1 MIGYRSNSSNIT
13 INTQVNTQ
21 PSQISGETASSTIN
35 KSGQTF
41 FDILTQQPYKFS
53 KNDISVNT
61 YSITLRWNY
70 DLIIAMQENDV
81 VAKLSNIP
89 DYAQNLPFIRKIY
102 LDIAGI
108 VDIHPIYN
116 NMWIRLD
123 ELTISG
129 DYNVY
134 DYKHYVFQRG
144 IYTSNSTDL
153 YNKIIHN
160 IISKN
165 LPFSIRVYGENY
177 SSNYPSIENR
187 ALIFN
192 NLSLTYINPPYKPL
206 FIGSNSDHSANVALN
221 NYVTLTYYNSY
232 SVMLDASSN
241 TSITNYNID
250 YRLNDTLA
258 SNLISRYYLISNQN
272 ISAMFPNAIYSDMS
286 FNIILTNLMSG
297 SNYYHKIQ
305 VQNIYSNNYSEYS
318 DISVSKHTLI
328 PSNNNIG
335 THLDMSINPN
345 CYKQVSNN
353 DLSNANILYFN
364 VTNSAHKLIFNNS
377 SIQPFQITHPYFDSQ
392 HLEPYRY
399 GYGKFIDNCL
409 NLVTITMS
417 INNVLKQIINYGGF
431 DVSGASANAVSAN
444 AVSANAVSFNYS
456 MNNYTNNRIIYNSN
470 AIEDIYD
477 NETSYSNKGFRLKG
491 YFSVIDEITNTNIIN
506 YFGDPSLNPYIL
518 NINYSRHPSVN
529 IALGSNVTYNIY
541 IDNFIGDPSVNDISN
556 IVNVHEVVYNM
567 SVATIKYFNLSLYR
581 NYRNINSIYKYIVG
595 NRIIANYSTTNNISL
610 TSQNIILA
618 QSDICANGTYIYDD
632 ISYAHIA
639 YFQKTGLDFSF
650 NLTEKIY
657 NLNNRDGITINN
669 KIITNHYCDYNSFI
683 KTNNVIV
690 SSKLDLTA
698 LNIYEIN
705 NIQIIG
711 SALNNINLKHYT
723 NHEHALLSCT
733 LLYLDSYFN
742 NDFSLYP
749 NSSSY
754 NYSNN
759 NKHNHNH
766 SNNNNNNLNISYNT
780 HGTISYNLDG
790 SVNPSNQGY
799 KWIVFKIYKSTGLS
813 NSYTFNNNN
822 YSILTTT
829 DGDSTKYLP
838 LKTML
843 KANNLFTN
851 AIVDKIFDVE
861 DTEALMFG
869 HATTVTSH
877 KRFFNIKLPY
887 DAFGGEWTENSNS
900 NNISYA
906 TTASSKIYGSNV
918 NSDGIYCPILELNN
932 DLTIYIGLKHS
943 T

>member
-21 PSQISGETASSTIN
+21 PNQISGETASSVIN

-41 FDILTQQPYKFS
+41 YDILTQQPYKFS

-61 YSITLRWNY
+61 YSIILRWNY

-102 LDIAGI
+102 LDIAGT

-134 DYKHYVFQRG
+134 DYKHYDFQRG
-144 IYTSNSTDL
+144 NYTSNSSDL

-177 SSNYPSIENR
+177 SANYPSIENR

-335 THLDMSINPN
+335 THLDMSINPI

-364 VTNSAHKLIFNNS
+364 VINSTHKLIFNNS
-377 SIQPFQITHPYFDSQ
+377 SIQQFQITYPYFDSQ

-431 DVSGASANAVSAN
+431 DVSGANANSANVMG
-444 AVSANAVSFNYS
+444 FNYS

-470 AIEDIYD
+470 GIEDIYD

-581 NYRNINSIYKYIVG
+581 NYSNINSIYKYIVG

-632 ISYAHIA
+632 ISYTHIA
-639 YFQKTGLDFSF
+639 YFQKTGQDFSF

-723 NHEHALLSCT
+723 NHEHAILSCT

-754 NYSNN
+754 NY
-759 NKHNHNH
+759 

-829 DGDSTKYLP
+829 DGDATKYLP

>member
-21 PSQISGETASSTIN
+21 PIQISGETASSVIN

-41 FDILTQQPYKFS
+41 FDILTQQPHKFS

-81 VAKLSNIP
+81 IAKLSNIP

-102 LDIAGI
+102 LDIAGN

-144 IYTSNSTDL
+144 IYSSNSADL

-206 FIGSNSDHSANVALN
+206 FIGSNSDYSANVALN

-232 SVMLDASSN
+232 SVMLEPSSN

-318 DISVSKHTLI
+318 DISVSKYTLI

-364 VTNSAHKLIFNNS
+364 VINSAHKVIFNNS

-431 DVSGASANAVSAN
+431 DVSGAGANAI
-444 AVSANAVSFNYS
+444 SFNYS

-506 YFGDPSLNPYIL
+506 YFGDPSSNPYIL

-632 ISYAHIA
+632 ISYTHIA
-639 YFQKTGLDFSF
+639 YFQKTGVDFSF

-711 SALNNINLKHYT
+711 NALNNINLKQYT
-723 NHEHALLSCT
+723 DHEHEILPCT

-759 NKHNHNH
+759 NKHNHSN
-766 SNNNNNNLNISYNT
+766 SNNNNTLNISYNT

-790 SVNPSNQGY
+790 SVNPSNLGY

-822 YSILTTT
+822 YSIMTTT
-829 DGDSTKYLP
+829 DGDATKYLP

-861 DTEALMFG
+861 NTEALMFG

-887 DAFGGEWTENSNS
+887 DAIGGEWTENSNS
-900 NNISYA
+900 NNISY
-906 TTASSKIYGSNV
+906 TTTTSSKIYGSNV

-943 T
+943 I

>member
-1 MIGYRSNSSNIT
+1 M
-13 INTQVNTQ
+13 
-21 PSQISGETASSTIN
+21 
-35 KSGQTF
+35 
-41 FDILTQQPYKFS
+41 
-53 KNDISVNT
+53 
-61 YSITLRWNY
+61 
-70 DLIIAMQENDV
+70 
-81 VAKLSNIP
+81 
-89 DYAQNLPFIRKIY
+89 
-102 LDIAGI
+102 
-108 VDIHPIYN
+108 
-116 NMWIRLD
+116 
-123 ELTISG
+123 
-129 DYNVY
+129 
-134 DYKHYVFQRG
+134 
-144 IYTSNSTDL
+144 
-153 YNKIIHN
+153 
-160 IISKN
+160 
-165 LPFSIRVYGENY
+165 
-177 SSNYPSIENR
+177 
-187 ALIFN
+187 
-192 NLSLTYINPPYKPL
+192 
-206 FIGSNSDHSANVALN
+206 
-221 NYVTLTYYNSY
+221 
-232 SVMLDASSN
+232 
-241 TSITNYNID
+241 
-250 YRLNDTLA
+250 
-258 SNLISRYYLISNQN
+258 
-272 ISAMFPNAIYSDMS
+272 
-286 FNIILTNLMSG
+286 
-297 SNYYHKIQ
+297 
-305 VQNIYSNNYSEYS
+305 
-318 DISVSKHTLI
+318 
-328 PSNNNIG
+328 
-335 THLDMSINPN
+335 
-345 CYKQVSNN
+345 
-353 DLSNANILYFN
+353 
-364 VTNSAHKLIFNNS
+364 
-377 SIQPFQITHPYFDSQ
+377 
-392 HLEPYRY
+392 
-399 GYGKFIDNCL
+399 
-409 NLVTITMS
+409 
-417 INNVLKQIINYGGF
+417 
-431 DVSGASANAVSAN
+431 
-444 AVSANAVSFNYS
+444 
-456 MNNYTNNRIIYNSN
+456 
-470 AIEDIYD
+470 
-477 NETSYSNKGFRLKG
+477 
-491 YFSVIDEITNTNIIN
+491 
-506 YFGDPSLNPYIL
+506 
-518 NINYSRHPSVN
+518 
-529 IALGSNVTYNIY
+529 
-541 IDNFIGDPSVNDISN
+541 
-556 IVNVHEVVYNM
+556 
-567 SVATIKYFNLSLYR
+567 
-581 NYRNINSIYKYIVG
+581 
-595 NRIIANYSTTNNISL
+595 

-918 NSDGIYCPILELNN
+918 NSDGLYCPIL
-932 DLTIYIGLKHS
+932 
-943 T
+943 

>member
-21 PSQISGETASSTIN
+21 PNQISADSASSVIN
-35 KSGQTF
+35 KAGQTF
-41 FDILTQQPYKFS
+41 YEILTQQPYKFS
-53 KNDISVNT
+53 KNDVSVDT

-81 VAKLSNIP
+81 IAKLSNIP
-89 DYAQNLPFIRKIY
+89 DYTQNLPFIRKIY
-102 LDIAGI
+102 LDIAGT

-144 IYTSNSTDL
+144 NYSSNSSDL

-177 SSNYPSIENR
+177 SNNYPSIENR
-187 ALIFN
+187 ALIFT

-206 FIGSNSDHSANVALN
+206 FIGSTSDYSANVAIK

-232 SVMLDASSN
+232 SIILDISN
-241 TSITNYNID
+241 NASITNYNID
-250 YRLNDTLA
+250 YRLNNTLA
-258 SNLISRYYLISNQN
+258 SNLISRYYLTTNQN
-272 ISAMFPNAIYSDMS
+272 ISGVFLSAIYSDMS
-286 FNIILTNLMSG
+286 FNITLDNLMSG
-297 SNYYHKIQ
+297 SNYYHRIK
-305 VQNIYSNNYSEYS
+305 VQNIYTNNYSEYS
-318 DISVSKHTLI
+318 DISVSKYTLV
-328 PSNNNIG
+328 PNNNNIG
-335 THLDMSINPN
+335 THLDMSINPI
-345 CYKQVSNN
+345 CYKRVSNK

-364 VTNSAHKLIFNNS
+364 VINSAHKLIFNTS
-377 SIQPFQITHPYFDSQ
+377 SIQPFQITYPYFDNQ
-392 HLEPYRY
+392 HLEPYHY

-409 NLVTITMS
+409 NLVTITMK

-431 DVSGASANAVSAN
+431 DVSGSDANTIR
-444 AVSANAVSFNYS
+444 FNYS

-477 NETSYSNKGFRLKG
+477 DETSYSNKGFRLKG
-491 YFSVIDEITNTNIIN
+491 YFSVIDEITNNNIIN
-506 YFGDPSLNPYIL
+506 YFGDPSSNPYIL
-518 NINYSRHPSVN
+518 NINYSRDPSVD
-529 IALGSNVTYNIY
+529 IALGSNVTHNIY

-567 SVATIKYFNLSLYR
+567 SVASIKYFNLSLYR

-632 ISYAHIA
+632 ISYTHIV
-639 YFQKTGLDFSF
+639 YFQKTGHDFSF

-657 NLNNRDGITINN
+657 NLNNRDGVTINN

-683 KTNNVIV
+683 KTNNVII

-723 NHEHALLSCT
+723 NHEHAILSST

-749 NSSSY
+749 NSASY

-759 NKHNHNH
+759 NKHNHSNNN
-766 SNNNNNNLNISYNT
+766 NNNNNNLNISYNT
-780 HGTISYNLDG
+780 YGTISYNLNG

-799 KWIVFKIYKSTGLS
+799 KWIVFKIYKSSGLS
-813 NSYTFNNNN
+813 NSYIFNNNN
-822 YSILTTT
+822 YSIETTSE
-829 DGDSTKYLP
+829 GIKYLP

-851 AIVDKIFDVE
+851 AIVDNIFDITNT
-861 DTEALMFG
+861 DALMFG
-869 HATTVTSH
+869 HATTITSH
-877 KRFFNIKLPY
+877 KRFFNIKRNY
-887 DAFGGEWTENSNS
+887 NTFGGIWTENSNS
-900 NNISYA
+900 NNISYT
-906 TTASSKIYGSNV
+906 TTANSNIYGSNV
-918 NSDGIYCPILELNN
+918 NGDGIYCPIIELNN
-932 DLTIYIGLKHS
+932 DLTIYIGLKH
-943 T
+943 TI

>member
-21 PSQISGETASSTIN
+21 PSQISGETASSVIN

-41 FDILTQQPYKFS
+41 FDILTQQPHKFS

-81 VAKLSNIP
+81 IAKLSNIP

-102 LDIAGI
+102 LDIAGN

-144 IYTSNSTDL
+144 IYSSNSADL

-206 FIGSNSDHSANVALN
+206 FIGSNSDYSANVALN

-232 SVMLDASSN
+232 SVMLEPSSN

-318 DISVSKHTLI
+318 DISVSKYTLI

-364 VTNSAHKLIFNNS
+364 VINSAHKVIFNNS

-431 DVSGASANAVSAN
+431 DVSGAGANAI
-444 AVSANAVSFNYS
+444 SFNYS

-506 YFGDPSLNPYIL
+506 YFGDPSSNPYIL

-632 ISYAHIA
+632 ISYTHIA
-639 YFQKTGLDFSF
+639 YFQKTGVDFSF

-711 SALNNINLKHYT
+711 NALNNINLKQYT
-723 NHEHALLSCT
+723 DHEHEILPCT

-759 NKHNHNH
+759 NKHNHSN
-766 SNNNNNNLNISYNT
+766 SNNNNNNTLNISYNT

-790 SVNPSNQGY
+790 SVNPSNLGY

-822 YSILTTT
+822 YSIMTTT
-829 DGDSTKYLP
+829 DGDATKYLP

-843 KANNLFTN
+843 KANNLFTD

-861 DTEALMFG
+861 NTEALMFG

-877 KRFFNIKLPY
+877 KRFFNIKWNY
-887 DAFGGEWTENSNS
+887 DAGGGVWTVNSNS
-900 NNISYA
+900 NNISY
-906 TTASSKIYGSNV
+906 TTTTSSKIYGSNV

-943 T
+943 I

>member
-21 PSQISGETASSTIN
+21 PSQISGETASSVIN

-177 SSNYPSIENR
+177 SANYPSIENR

-318 DISVSKHTLI
+318 DISISKHTLI

-335 THLDMSINPN
+335 THLDMSINSN

-431 DVSGASANAVSAN
+431 DVSGASAN

-887 DAFGGEWTENSNS
+887 DAIGGEWTENSNS
-900 NNISYA
+900 NNISYT

-918 NSDGIYCPILELNN
+918 NSDGLYCPILELNN

>member
-21 PSQISGETASSTIN
+21 PCQISGETASSVIN

-102 LDIAGI
+102 LDIAGN

-144 IYTSNSTDL
+144 IYSSNSTDL

-177 SSNYPSIENR
+177 SANYPSIENR

-206 FIGSNSDHSANVALN
+206 FIGSNSDYSANVVLK
-221 NYVTLTYYNSY
+221 NYITLTYYNSY
-232 SVMLDASSN
+232 SIMLETSGNA
-241 TSITNYNID
+241 SITNYNID
-250 YRLNDTLA
+250 YRVNNTLA

-272 ISAMFPNAIYSDMS
+272 TSAMFPSAIYSDMS
-286 FNIILTNLMSG
+286 FNITLTNLMSG
-297 SNYYHKIQ
+297 SNYYHKIK
-305 VQNIYSNNYSEYS
+305 VQNIYTNNYSEYS
-318 DISVSKHTLI
+318 DISVSKYTLI
-328 PSNNNIG
+328 PGNNNIG
-335 THLDMSINPN
+335 TNLDMSINPN
-345 CYKQVSNN
+345 CYKRVSNN

-377 SIQPFQITHPYFDSQ
+377 SIQPFQITNPYFDSQ
-392 HLEPYRY
+392 HLEPYHY

-431 DVSGASANAVSAN
+431 DVSGSNANSVG
-444 AVSANAVSFNYS
+444 FNYS

-477 NETSYSNKGFRLKG
+477 DDTSYSNKGFRLKG

-506 YFGDPSLNPYIL
+506 YFGDPSSNPYIL
-518 NINYSRHPSVN
+518 NINYSRDPSVD
-529 IALGSNVTYNIY
+529 IVLGSNVTHYIY

-567 SVATIKYFNLSLYR
+567 SVASIKYFNLSLYR

-632 ISYAHIA
+632 ISYTHIA
-639 YFQKTGLDFSF
+639 YFQKTGHDFSF

-669 KIITNHYCDYNSFI
+669 KIITNHYCDYNSFT

-723 NHEHALLSCT
+723 NHEHAILSCT

-759 NKHNHNH
+759 NKHNH
-766 SNNNNNNLNISYNT
+766 SNNNNLNISYNT

-799 KWIVFKIYKSTGLS
+799 KWIVFKIYKSTGLN
-813 NSYTFNNNN
+813 NSYIFNNNN
-822 YSILTTT
+822 YSIETTS
-829 DGDSTKYLP
+829 DGIKYLP

-851 AIVDKIFDVE
+851 AIVDKIFNIE

-869 HATTVTSH
+869 HATTITSY
-877 KRFFNIKLPY
+877 KRFFNIKWIY
-887 DAFGGEWTENSNS
+887 DAGGGVWTVNSNY
-900 NNISYA
+900 NNISY
-906 TTASSKIYGSNV
+906 TTTTTSKIYGSNV
-918 NSDGIYCPILELNN
+918 NSDGIYCPILDLND
-932 DLTIYIGLKHS
+932 DLTIYIGLKH
-943 T
+943 TI